1 MKRRAR
7 FIVAASAVLGLI
19 PFIAYAVLYPKMPD
33 QVPVHFTGGTADRF
47 TGKWG
52 FELLL
57 LAGVGEVG
65 LVVMLLI
72 RAFLGGML
80 PQGRLPG
87 GGREG
92 DAVWRIAIP
101 AVTLLFAGI
110 SIRALFEMI

>member
-1 MKRRAR
+1 MRKGRL
-7 FIVAASAVLGLI
+7 IVAVSAAIGLI
-19 PFIAYAVLYPKMPD
+19 PVIVYAVLYPKMPS

-52 FELLL
+52 FEPLL
-57 LAGVGEVG
+57 LAGLGEVG
-65 LVVMLLI
+65 LALMLLI
-72 RAFLGGML
+72 RALLGGIL
-80 PQGRLPG
+80 PQRRLPG

-92 DAVWRIAIP
+92 DAVWRIVIP